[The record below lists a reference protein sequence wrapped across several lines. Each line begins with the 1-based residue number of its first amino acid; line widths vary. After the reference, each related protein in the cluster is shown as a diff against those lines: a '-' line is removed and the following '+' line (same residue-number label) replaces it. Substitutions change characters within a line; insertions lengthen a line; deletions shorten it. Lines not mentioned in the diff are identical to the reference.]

1 VKHERATEELREV
14 AALYALGTLTQR
26 EAHSFEVHIQEGC
39 PVCESE
45 CRKFQKTVAVIGLAT
60 EEATPPEYIRDLL
73 SARIEREPQMNA
85 AKSLPSPVP
94 EEKMILPL
102 PSRAPILSQ
111 PQGRHSNLFPWVL
124 VAILVILGLGAVY
137 AWKSSQDAAVQLE
150 TKLSSTQTDLQ
161 GLRTKMEGQKEDSGN
176 LERVLR
182 TVGKPGSRIA
192 RLIVQ
197 TTPPA
202 FSAAV
207 VWDTEKGECLL
218 VGKLPAAPEGKVY
231 QLWFFSPTAKI
242 SAGPF
247 KPISTGLLTVS
258 VPGEASNAT
267 AVVVTLEPDNGSQI
281 PTSPYF
287 AAGRID

>member
-1 VKHERATEELREV
+1 MKHERATEELREL

-45 CRKFQKTVAVIGLAT
+45 CRKFQSTVAVIGMAT
-60 EEATPPEYIRDLL
+60 EEANAPEYIRDLL
-73 SARIEREPQMNA
+73 SARIEREPQINA
-85 AKSLPSPVP
+85 AKRLPSPAI
-94 EEKMILPL
+94 EEETPL
-102 PSRAPILSQ
+102 QPTSPAPILSQ
-111 PQGRHSNLFPWVL
+111 PQGSHSNLFPWVL

-137 AWKSSQDAAVQLE
+137 AWKTSQDAATQLE

-161 GLRTKMEGQKEDSGN
+161 GLRTKLDGQKEDSGN
-176 LERVLR
+176 LERVLG
-182 TVGKPGSRIA
+182 TIGKPGSRIA

-197 TTPPA
+197 AAPPP
-202 FSAAV
+202 FSAVV
-207 VWDTEKGECLL
+207 VWDTAKGECLL

-231 QLWFFSPTAKI
+231 QLWFFSPTTKI

-247 KPISTGLLTVS
+247 KPTSTGLLTIS
-258 VPGEASNAT
+258 VPGEAANAT